1 MHFSVILDC
10 TPEISHKEHMSL
22 AIRYVS
28 DRVNVEKPVAVHE
41 CFIKFLS
48 VESSTGQDHDLCDVL
63 VNELEKLE
71 LNVQNIRGQGYDNGA
86 NMKGV
91 HSLVQKRLLNID
103 SRTFFL
109 HPCACHNYN
118 PVVAYMAKTCPD
130 ALTFL
135 KNYTTRVHHLL
146 SIYKEM
152 VTIQKECFQSISET
166 SVRNKLGMWNRYC
179 QSTSLS
185 IA

>member
-28 DRVNVEKPVAVHE
+28 DGVNVEKPVAVHE
-41 CFIKFLS
+41 CFIKFIS
-48 VESSTGQDHDLCDVL
+48 VESSTVQDHDLCDVL

-71 LNVQNIRGQGYDNGA
+71 LNVQNICGQGYDNGA

-91 HSLVQKRLLNID
+91 YSRVQKRILNID
-103 SRTFFL
+103 SRTFCT
-109 HPCACHNYN
+109 PCACHNYN
-118 PVVAYMAKTCPD
+118 PVVADMAKTCPD

-135 KNYTTRVHHLL
+135 NYTTRVHHLL

-152 VTIQKECFQSISET
+152 ATIQK
-166 SVRNKLGMWNRYC
+166 
-179 QSTSLS
+179 
-185 IA
+185 